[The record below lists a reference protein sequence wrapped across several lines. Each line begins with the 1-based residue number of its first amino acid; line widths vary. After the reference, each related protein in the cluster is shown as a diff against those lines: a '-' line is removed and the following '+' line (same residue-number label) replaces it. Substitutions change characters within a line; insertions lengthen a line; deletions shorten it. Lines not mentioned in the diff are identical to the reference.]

1 MINEML
7 KTAGVNNVE
16 DFYKLHPTE
25 EHFFKTYPHMKDK
38 VKKGRKIR
46 RAQKG
51 GLMPN
56 SLSRPSVPIDYHS
69 RTAANK
75 MHFANGG
82 IHPNSLNPASP
93 AMNLDYRAGNYPAS
107 KLRMQEG
114 GDPQQ
119 AEMQQLMQMISG
131 ALQQGAEPRQI
142 MEILVKEG
150 IPAEAVQQLIQA
162 VIQQMQG
169 GQEEYANGGKLPRE
183 VLRSRLESHMSPSE
197 ADEYLSTYAQG
208 GIHIDPA
215 KKGTFRAQATRMG
228 MSVKEAAR
236 HIMANKENYSPAMVK
251 KAVFAH
257 NFAKQNGGYNYAIDT
272 PPIPDTGVVR
282 SRSGR
287 GVIDNNPP
295 TSPMLPSLQRLDPD
309 PIEIPS
315 LRTLDPYPIGLDDN
329 GNIQMLGAPLPPTYE
344 DYLMLEG
351 ILNARKPHAYQAGGT
366 TYQPQ
371 GSQTNGQQ
379 YTIQNGVATPVPSRA
394 YGGYYQE
401 GGTAI
406 MLPSMQR
413 YSPSATDSIFYNPEM
428 NQNINR
434 YLDSVIQNRQPMG
447 VYMSSTTGYG
457 NRSYMSSATYSPY
470 MSSKTYSHGGYY
482 QEGGEAMPQ
491 EMMEAPQQQM
501 QEQAMG
507 QEQMMQQLM
516 QMVMQALQ
524 QGMQPEQIVQML
536 VQQGVPQDVAV
547 QVIQMVMQQ
556 MQGGAPQGGPGQQY
570 QPQGEQYQG
579 PQPMAAYGGY
589 YADGG
594 FFNESYMPFD
604 Y

>member
-1 MINEML
+1 MIKEML
-7 KTAGVNNVE
+7 KTAGVDNVD

-51 GLMPN
+51 GLMSN

-69 RTAANK
+69 QTAANK
-75 MHFANGG
+75 MHFADGG
-82 IHPNSLNPASP
+82 MHPNALRPASP
-93 AMNLDYRAGNYPAS
+93 AMNLDYRAGNYGAP

-119 AEMQQLMQMISG
+119 EMMQQVMQMISG
-131 ALQQGAEPRQI
+131 ALQQGAEPKQI
-142 MEILVKEG
+142 MQMLVQQG
-150 IPAEAVQQLIQA
+150 IPAEAAQQLMQA
-162 VIQQMQG
+162 VMEQMQG
-169 GQEEYANGGKLPRE
+169 GQEQYADGGKLPRE

-197 ADEYLSTYAQG
+197 ADEYLSTYAKG

-257 NFAKQNGGYNYAIDT
+257 NFAKQDGGYT
-272 PPIPDTGVVR
+272 
-282 SRSGR
+282 
-287 GVIDNNPP
+287 
-295 TSPMLPSLQRLDPD
+295 
-309 PIEIPS
+309 
-315 LRTLDPYPIGLDDN
+315 
-329 GNIQMLGAPLPPTYE
+329 
-344 DYLMLEG
+344 
-351 ILNARKPHAYQAGGT
+351 
-366 TYQPQ
+366 
-371 GSQTNGQQ
+371 
-379 YTIQNGVATPVPSRA
+379 
-394 YGGYYQE
+394 
-401 GGTAI
+401 
-406 MLPSMQR
+406 
-413 YSPSATDSIFYNPEM
+413 
-428 NQNINR
+428 
-434 YLDSVIQNRQPMG
+434 
-447 VYMSSTTGYG
+447 
-457 NRSYMSSATYSPY
+457 
-470 MSSKTYSHGGYY
+470 Y

-491 EMMEAPQQQM
+491 EMMEAPQEQM

-507 QEQMMQQLM
+507 QEQQQGGGQEQMMQQLA
-516 QMVMQALQ
+516 QMVAQALQ
-524 QGMQPEQIVQML
+524 QGMDPQQIVQML
-536 VQQGVPQDVAV
+536 VQQGVPQDVAT
-547 QVIQMVMQQ
+547 QVVQMVMQQ
-556 MQGGAPQGGPGQQY
+556 MGGGAPQGGPGQQY